1 MGERKTRPTGA
12 SVDDFLA
19 AAPANRRDDARTLVR
34 IMEEV
39 TGEPP
44 VMWGPSIV
52 GFGAYRYTYES
63 GRTGDWPVVGFSPRK
78 ASLVLYVGR
87 GFDGVDDLL
96 ARLGRHEVSKG
107 CLYVKRLSDL
117 DAGVLRELITRG
129 VASMTDVRVP
139 RAERG

>member
-1 MGERKTRPTGA
+1 MTEPKTRPTGA

-19 AAPANRRDDARTLVR
+19 AAPANRRDDARL
-34 IMEEV
+34 ISQMMAEI

-52 GFGAYRYTYES
+52 GFGTYRYAYAS

-78 ASLVLYVGR
+78 ASLVLYVSRDFQGA
-87 GFDGVDDLL
+87 DELL
-96 ARLGRHEVSKG
+96 ARLGRHEVSQA

-117 DAGVLRELITRG
+117 DLDVLRELITRG
-129 VASMTDVRVP
+129 VANMADVRVS
-139 RAERG
+139 RA